1 LGRLVLLFLIVV
13 VLVEE
18 LLVLIA
24 RLLVVE
30 VVEVPMPRQALVEH
44 ILAAMAA
51 VMVDWVDLPILVAH
65 LEAAVLVAIQVMVE
79 KVQVLLM
86 ARQLLV
92 LAGVVA
98 VAEKLAEHQVGLV
111 LAVAV

>member
-1 LGRLVLLFLIVV
+1 LGPLVLLFLIVV
-13 VLVEE
+13 VLVEV

-51 VMVDWVDLPILVAH
+51 ETAEWADLPTLVAH
-65 LEAAVLVAIQVMVE
+65 LEVAVLADILAMVE

-92 LAGVVA
+92 LVVVVA

-111 LAVAV
+111 LVVAV